1 MEAEEDLVGDAQ
13 EGGDGADEEEEEEE
27 GQCRK
32 YSPKHCSKLQFSI
45 AQIMGFDKVSY
56 SVSVPS
62 ARKVIIFWSLVE
74 REREEWEGG
83 RASERRRE
91 HGSNLA
97 RLETA
102 SELTRQ
108 LVQFSEYNIDNSLK
122 KITYV
127 CTLSCVMLY
136 LNTLILY

>member
-56 SVSVPS
+56 SVSTYFCLELIEPS
-62 ARKVIIFWSLVE
+62 AYFLVSGRKRIAGDE
-74 REREEWEGG
+74 
-83 RASERRRE
+83 
-91 HGSNLA
+91 
-97 RLETA
+97 
-102 SELTRQ
+102 
-108 LVQFSEYNIDNSLK
+108 
-122 KITYV
+122 
-127 CTLSCVMLY
+127 
-136 LNTLILY
+136 

>member
-27 GQCRK
+27 EGGQCRK

-62 ARKVIIFWSLVE
+62 ARKVIIFWYLE
-74 REREEWEGG
+74 RERGGGGGEG
-83 RASERRRE
+83 E
-91 HGSNLA
+91 
-97 RLETA
+97 
-102 SELTRQ
+102 
-108 LVQFSEYNIDNSLK
+108 
-122 KITYV
+122 
-127 CTLSCVMLY
+127 
-136 LNTLILY
+136 